1 MGAARTEIELG
12 PHPRLVQWL
21 EAHGVEHDIHEHRR
35 SVTARETARAEGID
49 PRRFAKCVGV
59 ITAEGRHA
67 LLVVEATDRIDL
79 LKAREALDTDHIRL
93 LSEAELFELA
103 PDCEIGAIPPI
114 GELWGLP
121 VYADNELREDQEIA
135 FHAGNHR
142 FTVHVDRASWVQ
154 AAHVIYADIAESDER
169 PAWAQA

>member
-1 MGAARTEIELG
+1 MRATSTEVEVG
-12 PHPRLVQWL
+12 PHVRLVQWL
-21 EAHGVEHDIHEHRR
+21 EAHGVEHDVHEHRR
-35 SVTARETARAEGID
+35 TVTAQETARAEGID

-79 LKAREALDTDHIRL
+79 QKARRALDSDHVRL

-103 PDCEIGAIPPI
+103 PDCEIGAMPPI

-121 VYADNELREDQEIA
+121 VYADNELREDPEIA

-154 AAHVIYADIAESDER
+154 AAHVIYADIAESDEG

>member
-1 MGAARTEIELG
+1 MGATSTEAEGG
-12 PHPRLVQWL
+12 PHARLVQWL
-21 EAHGVEHDIHEHRR
+21 EAHGVEHDVHEHRR
-35 SVTARETARAEGID
+35 TVTAQETARAEGID

-79 LKAREALDTDHIRL
+79 QKAREALHSDHVRL

-103 PDCEIGAIPPI
+103 PDCEVGAIPPI
-114 GELWGLP
+114 GELWGLT
-121 VYADNELREDQEIA
+121 VYADNELREDPEVA
-135 FHAGNHR
+135 FNAGSHR
-142 FTVHVDRASWVQ
+142 YTIRVDRASWVQ
-154 AAHVIYADIAESDER
+154 AAHVIYADVAESHAG